1 MEILKYF
8 IKPQRKFMIKMRMKS
23 KTRMSSS
30 TITWNKCNVTSL
42 LWFKFFN
49 SIDIIRTKE
58 RFKPSKDIMEESFA
72 KYKSNLQKQVKRG
85 NPECFGP
92 ELTDHVWITD
102 CQSYKNLMSNFRCKK
117 LLRTFISLTMFTL

>member
-1 MEILKYF
+1 MSPLYFGLNSLIPSFVILYAEY
-8 IKPQRKFMIKMRMKS
+8 
-23 KTRMSSS
+23 
-30 TITWNKCNVTSL
+30 
-42 LWFKFFN
+42 